1 MPKFSSTKLHWLA
14 DTPTSALFDDIYFS
28 IEDGLAETKHVFH
41 DSNQLTERF
50 AAVDT
55 FTIGETGF
63 GTGLNFLATWKLFRE
78 QAPAS
83 AKLHFVSVEKYPI
96 ALDDLTQALALW
108 PELSMFSEQLIVQY
122 PSPSPGFHQLFF
134 DDGRITLTLML
145 GDAVDCYR
153 QLDAQVDAWFLDGF
167 TPAKNPEMW
176 CPELFQQIGRLS
188 KPETTFSTFTCAG
201 VVKRGMRDVGFT
213 VKKVTGFG
221 RKREMFVGTFT
232 ADKPD
237 QHPPESPAW
246 ARLPL
251 KHSGE
256 KTAIVIG
263 AGIAGCSTAHS
274 LAKRGWKVTV
284 VDRHPQIAA
293 EGSGNHQGA
302 LYAKLPIEPIPTS
315 RIHLS
320 GYLYSSHFLSQYL
333 SDRSDIWSPCGLLQL
348 AAHEKEQAKHQKLAE
363 SGNYPDSVVRY
374 VEQQEASEIAG
385 TTVSNSGLYFP
396 EAGWVSPPLLCQWLC
411 EHPNITVMTDT
422 QITRLVRDDHQW
434 HCFTQNDQPL
444 TAAICIIASAAD
456 SVAFEQTSYLPVQNI
471 RGQVSITNEHSGLPE
486 LNTVLCSE
494 GYISPTQQGRYCF
507 GATFELKDPLTDI
520 RESGHQHN
528 LTKITNMAPDLGDA
542 LTQYHVNHPLSG
554 RVGFRCA
561 SPDKLPIVG
570 PAPVY
575 DGFIKDYARLR
586 HDAKSV
592 IETVP
597 QHYPGL
603 FVNLAHGSKG
613 LISCPISGE
622 VIAAM
627 LENEPLPLEKELID
641 KLIPARFII
650 KNLIRR
656 AI

>member
-28 IEDGLAETKHVFH
+28 IDDGLAETKHVFL
-41 DSNQLTERF
+41 DNNQLTERF
-50 AAVDT
+50 ATTVS
-55 FTIGETGF
+55 FTIAETGF
-63 GTGLNFLATWKLFRE
+63 GTGLNFLAAWKLFNE
-78 QAPAS
+78 QSAAD
-83 AKLHFVSVEKYPI
+83 AKLHFISVEKYPI
-96 ALDDLTQALALW
+96 TKSDLVKALALW

-176 CPELFQQIGRLS
+176 CPELFQQVGRLS

-237 QHPPESPAW
+237 SLPPESPAW

-274 LAKRGWKVTV
+274 LAKRGWKVTL
-284 VDRHPQIAA
+284 VDKNSQIAA

-320 GYLYSSHFLSQYL
+320 GFLYSSHFLTQNL
-333 SDRSDIWSPCGLLQL
+333 ANRSDIWSPCGLLQL

-363 SGNYPDSVVRY
+363 SGNYPNSVVRY
-374 VEQQEASEIAG
+374 VEQREASDIAG
-385 TTVSNSGLYFP
+385 TAVSNSGLFFP
-396 EAGWVSPPLLCQWLC
+396 EAGWVTPPLLCQWLC
-411 EHPNITVMTDT
+411 EHPNITVMTNT
-422 QITRLVRDDHQW
+422 QIDRLVRDDHQW
-434 HCFTQNDQPL
+434 HCYTQHGQAL
-444 TAAICIIASAAD
+444 SAAVTVIASAAD
-456 SVAFEQTSYLPVQNI
+456 SVSFEQTNHLPVQNI
-471 RGQVSITNEHSGLPE
+471 RGQVSITNEHSGLPA
-486 LNTVLCSE
+486 LKTVLCSE
-494 GYISPTQQGRYCF
+494 GYISPPQEGRYCF
-507 GATFELKDPLTDI
+507 GATFDLKDAAMDI

-528 LTKITNMAPDLGDA
+528 LEKISNMAPHLGTA
-542 LTQYHVNHPLSG
+542 LTQYHSQNTLNG

-575 DGFIKDYARLR
+575 SAFIEDYARLR
-586 HDAKSV
+586 HDAKNL
-592 IETVP
+592 IDTAP
-597 QHYPGL
+597 QHHQGL

-622 VIAAM
+622 LIAAM

-641 KLIPARFII
+641 KLNPARFII